1 MGRPDP
7 ETTLAARVHLVW
19 INIIVKFMLT
29 IWVHNAKVWEFIVW
43 LFYYAILLQ
52 FEYPH
57 YFILLD
63 QYFIYLKT

>member
-1 MGRPDP
+1 
-7 ETTLAARVHLVW
+7 
-19 INIIVKFMLT
+19 MLT